1 MTFLIY
7 FLYNIYMAFDTLQE
21 KITKTL
27 RNIEGKGKLSERN
40 MEDTLKELRIALL
53 DSDVNY
59 GVVQNFLNDVRK
71 EAVGQDVLNSIDPGQ
86 LLVKIVHDEII
97 KLLGD
102 DDNSIH
108 FAPGLTTIMMVG
120 LQGTGKTTQAAKIA
134 NIFKKQG
141 KKVLLVA
148 GDLVRPAAVEQLKT
162 LAQSIEV
169 EVFSKGL
176 FVNALNTSIDAKKYA
191 KENGFDVM
199 IVDTSGRLQIDEVLM
214 QELKDIK
221 QAVSPEE
228 ILLTVDAMTGQ
239 DIVNVA
245 NTFNDELNVTGLVVT
260 KFDGDSKG
268 GAVLSVKSITGVPI
282 KFVGVGEKISDL
294 DEFHPDRLA
303 DRILG
308 MGDVVSLV
316 EKAQEE
322 FDEKRSEEIARNMMS
337 GKFTLDDMLYSIE
350 ASRKLGPLSSIM
362 GMLPGMGDYKN
373 MINDEDADKNLK
385 KVKAVIQSMTPEER
399 KDPSRLR
406 GTHKRRIAKGSGTTV
421 DDVNK
426 VINQYDK
433 MKKVMRS
440 FSGMFRN
447 MM

>member
-7 FLYNIYMAFDTLQE
+7 FLYNIYMAFDTLQD
-21 KITKTL
+21 KLTKTL

-59 GVVQNFLNDVRK
+59 GVVQNFLNDVRQ

-102 DDNSIH
+102 DDNNIH

-148 GDLVRPAAVEQLKT
+148 DDLVRPAAIEQLKT
-162 LAQSIEV
+162 LAASIDV

-176 FVNALNTSIDAKKYA
+176 FVNALNTAIEAKKYA
-191 KENGFDVM
+191 LTNGFDLM

-214 QELKDIK
+214 KELKDIK
-221 QAVSPEE
+221 QAISPEE
-228 ILLTVDAMTGQ
+228 ILLTVDALTGQ

-245 NTFNDELNVTGLVVT
+245 NTFNNDLAVSGLVVT

-282 KFVGVGEKISDL
+282 KFVGVGEKINDL
-294 DEFHPDRLA
+294 DQFHPDRLA

-322 FDEKRSEEIARNMMS
+322 FDQKKAEEITKNMLS
-337 GKFTLDDMLYSIE
+337 GKFTLDDMLYSIDS
-350 ASRKLGPLSSIM
+350 SRKLGPLSSIM
-362 GMLPGMGDYKN
+362 GMLPGMSDLKG
-373 MINDEDADKNLK
+373 MVNDDEADAKLK
-385 KVKAVIQSMTPEER
+385 KTKAIIQSMTKEER
-399 KDPSRLR
+399 RDPSKLR

-426 VINQYDK
+426 VINQFDK

-440 FSGMFRN
+440 FSGMFSK

>member
-1 MTFLIY
+1 
-7 FLYNIYMAFDTLQE
+7 MAFDTLQE

-120 LQGTGKTTQAAKIA
+120 LQGTGKTTQTAKIA

>member
-1 MTFLIY
+1 
-7 FLYNIYMAFDTLQE
+7 MAFDTLQE

-108 FAPGLTTIMMVG
+108 FASGLTTIMMVG

>member
-1 MTFLIY
+1 
-7 FLYNIYMAFDTLQE
+7 MAFDTLQE

-176 FVNALNTSIDAKKYA
+176 FVNALNTSIEAKKYA

>member
-1 MTFLIY
+1 
-7 FLYNIYMAFDTLQE
+7 MAFDTLQE

-102 DDNSIH
+102 DDNSIL

>member
-1 MTFLIY
+1 
-7 FLYNIYMAFDTLQE
+7 MAFDTLQE

-134 NIFKKQG
+134 NIFKNQG

>member
-1 MTFLIY
+1 
-7 FLYNIYMAFDTLQE
+7 MAFDTLQE

-199 IVDTSGRLQIDEVLM
+199 IVDTSGRLQIDAVLM

>member
-1 MTFLIY
+1 
-7 FLYNIYMAFDTLQE
+7 MAFDTLQE

-108 FAPGLTTIMMVG
+108 FAPGLTTIMIVG

>member
-1 MTFLIY
+1 
-7 FLYNIYMAFDTLQE
+7 MAFDTLQE

-141 KKVLLVA
+141 KNVLLVA

>member
-1 MTFLIY
+1 
-7 FLYNIYMAFDTLQE
+7 MAFDTLQE

-120 LQGTGKTTQAAKIA
+120 LQGTGKTTQAAKSA

>member
-1 MTFLIY
+1 
-7 FLYNIYMAFDTLQE
+7 MAFDTLQE

-120 LQGTGKTTQAAKIA
+120 LQCTGKTTQAAKIA

>member
-1 MTFLIY
+1 
-7 FLYNIYMAFDTLQE
+7 MAFDTLQE

-294 DEFHPDRLA
+294 DEFYPDRLA

>member
-1 MTFLIY
+1 
-7 FLYNIYMAFDTLQE
+7 MAFDTLQE

-260 KFDGDSKG
+260 KFEGDSKG

-322 FDEKRSEEIARNMMS
+322 FDEKRSEEIAKNMMS

>member
-1 MTFLIY
+1 
-7 FLYNIYMAFDTLQE
+7 MAFDTLQE

-199 IVDTSGRLQIDEVLM
+199 IVDTSGRLQIDEVMM

-322 FDEKRSEEIARNMMS
+322 FDEKRSEEIAKNMMS

>member
-1 MTFLIY
+1 
-7 FLYNIYMAFDTLQE
+7 MAFDTLQE

-176 FVNALNTSIDAKKYA
+176 FVNALNTSIEAKKYA

-322 FDEKRSEEIARNMMS
+322 FDEKRSEEIAKNMMS